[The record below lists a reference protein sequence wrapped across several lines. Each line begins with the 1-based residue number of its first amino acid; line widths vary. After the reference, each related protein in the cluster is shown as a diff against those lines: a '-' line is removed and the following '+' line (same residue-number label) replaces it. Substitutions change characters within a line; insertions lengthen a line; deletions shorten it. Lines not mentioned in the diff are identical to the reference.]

1 MLINSSKNKIY
12 EPTDN
17 KIKIS
22 LSQFMTI
29 YNNFKKIN
37 LLLSKNSDL
46 HRYDIFECN
55 LIDDILKLSASNKN
69 NEYLIETYKLNPNKD
84 GLYEISTLYSLN
96 GKQDQQID
104 LLSMDEIQEM
114 IFEILLN
121 YDSLYNFVFN
131 N

>member
-1 MLINSSKNKIY
+1 MSINSNKIKFMNRS
-12 EPTDN
+12 DN